1 MSNEKKESHNY
12 DHSHNHFELKDTK
25 AIRYTFYINFL
36 FAIIEFIMAILTNSI
51 ALYSNSI
58 HDFGDS
64 VILLS
69 TIFIERF
76 SLKGRSS
83 KYTYG
88 YRRFTLVGAIINS
101 IILLLASIFIIDGA
115 INRLA
120 NPEPINSSGII
131 VIAILGILTNA
142 IGVYKLS
149 KSNSEV
155 NKSLKNNLLADV
167 FNWIALLIAG
177 ILIKEFNLITIDAVF
192 SFVIAIIMI
201 ISVIKQTKTI
211 FKMLMQ
217 AVPSSININEIQTFI
232 LSFDKV
238 IDCHDLHIWTL
249 DGEDYIMSFHLVVS
263 NNTTLIEMMDIKE
276 EVKVALEQFHIN
288 HTTIEV
294 DNEFQAIKNGELDK
308 GE

>member
-1 MSNEKKESHNY
+1 MSKELKESHNY
-12 DHSHNHFELKDTK
+12 DHSHDHFELKDTK
-25 AIRYTFYINFL
+25 AIKYTFFINL
-36 FAIIEFIMAILTNSI
+36 TFAIIEFIMAILTNSI

-64 VILLS
+64 IILLS

-76 SLKGRSS
+76 SLQGRSR

-101 IILLLASIFIIDGA
+101 VILLVASVAIIHGA
-115 INRLA
+115 IIRLIH
-120 NPEPINSSGII
+120 PEPINPSGII
-131 VIAILGILTNA
+131 IIAIFGILTNGFGA
-142 IGVYKLS
+142 YKLS
-149 KSNSEV
+149 QSNSEV
-155 NKSLKNNLLADV
+155 NKSLKNNLMGDV
-167 FNWIALLIAG
+167 FNWIGLLVAG
-177 ILIKEFNLITIDAVF
+177 VLIKVFNLLTIDAVI
-192 SFVIAIIMI
+192 SFVIAIGMI
-201 ISVIKQTKTI
+201 VAVLSQTKSI
-211 FKMLMQ
+211 FRMLMQ
-217 AVPSSININEIQTFI
+217 AVPSAIDIDEITDFI

-263 NNTTLIEMMDIKE
+263 NKTTLIEMMDIKE
-276 EVKVALEQFHIN
+276 EIKLALEKFHIN